1 MAQPEGAAMNY
12 YAQVR
17 QIEAVWRSATN
28 SSAAMRAILHG
39 DEWTDVQKIYALAL
53 LVEKGA
59 AR

>member
-1 MAQPEGAAMNY
+1 MNY